1 MSICTKCGADM
12 AQGVKFCTSCGAAQ
26 SSNVDDGP
34 GPLAGDTASQAF
46 QAGDTASQAFQQAHI
61 QPGGAQQ
68 QTPAQT
74 PPPPPA
80 ANNQQPAPQAA
91 VNTVIGT
98 FGWLGILILFS
109 IPIVGFVLCILW
121 AFGGGNLNRRNFA
134 RACLILSVIAIAL
147 SIVFAV
153 LIGPLAMGY
162 IKSSAEPY
170 MKQIEEIKKAA
181 GSLPRPP
188 RN

>member
-1 MSICTKCGADM
+1 M

-34 GPLAGDTASQAF
+34 DLQSAENAPSRLEPTASQ
-46 QAGDTASQAFQQAHI
+46 TFQQAHS

-74 PPPPPA
+74 PPPPPPA

-153 LIGPLAMGY
+153 LIWPLAMGY